1 MKFLSLLIFL
11 CSLSCFTTAQ
21 QNAASIKQQMSV
33 IRKSTKWEDPAAA
46 KKANE
51 QIKELSKQLMMT
63 GNPQGNQPPNQSKAE
78 AEQAKKDAADEKM
91 KLWGQVM
98 KSAATG
104 KEADVFLAEPTR
116 EQIKQEYRND
126 EAGGINPAILSESN
140 ILILDFSLPV
150 TQLLVSQMELFKS
163 INTLIII
170 GVESM
175 VSVDLNSILDKA
187 KKYPL
192 SELYIIGFQKNL
204 KKVPENVTLFP
215 GLDTIGLYGN
225 QISALPPLIF
235 QLSNLK
241 SLHIDYN
248 PIKTLQPVNNLIK
261 KLKVL
266 SIKKT
271 EIPATE
277 IAALNQMFPDCK
289 IQTE

>member
-1 MKFLSLLIFL
+1 
-11 CSLSCFTTAQ
+11 
-21 QNAASIKQQMSV
+21 
-33 IRKSTKWEDPAAA
+33 
-46 KKANE
+46 
-51 QIKELSKQLMMT
+51 
-63 GNPQGNQPPNQSKAE
+63 
-78 AEQAKKDAADEKM
+78 M

-192 SELYIIGFQKNL
+192 SELYFR
-204 KKVPENVTLFP
+204 
-215 GLDTIGLYGN
+215 
-225 QISALPPLIF
+225 
-235 QLSNLK
+235 
-241 SLHIDYN
+241 
-248 PIKTLQPVNNLIK
+248 KT
-261 KLKVL
+261 
-266 SIKKT
+266 
-271 EIPATE
+271 
-277 IAALNQMFPDCK
+277 
-289 IQTE
+289 

>member
-1 MKFLSLLIFL
+1 MKFLSLLILL

>member
-1 MKFLSLLIFL
+1 
-11 CSLSCFTTAQ
+11 
-21 QNAASIKQQMSV
+21 
-33 IRKSTKWEDPAAA
+33 
-46 KKANE
+46 
-51 QIKELSKQLMMT
+51 
-63 GNPQGNQPPNQSKAE
+63 
-78 AEQAKKDAADEKM
+78 
-91 KLWGQVM
+91 
-98 KSAATG
+98 
-104 KEADVFLAEPTR
+104 
-116 EQIKQEYRND
+116 
-126 EAGGINPAILSESN
+126 
-140 ILILDFSLPV
+140 
-150 TQLLVSQMELFKS
+150 
-163 INTLIII
+163 
-170 GVESM
+170 
-175 VSVDLNSILDKA
+175 
-187 KKYPL
+187 
-192 SELYIIGFQKNL
+192 
-204 KKVPENVTLFP
+204 VPENVTLFP